1 MESTQNPEQAGA
13 RDARADEKLP
23 SDYEKIVR
31 EELARVQERLAKL
44 APAGEPG
51 SLEPMIAAF
60 RPAPAND
67 IKIAPDDRPA
77 PKAGAVRGVMGFAM
91 AVCIAGGAVVWQS
104 SYGEEAKQMIAAWVP
119 QLGSTSSPQT
129 EQTGPPAQQVAAAD
143 TAAPQPPPAAEAAP
157 PDAAPPDAAPPDA
170 AAPAAS
176 APPDFSES
184 LQTMTRD
191 IAGLQQAIE
200 KLKAGQDQM
209 VRDNARVAEQ
219 LRANQEQ
226 ITRLLAK
233 ASEQNLHAR
242 TPQRPIA
249 APMRRSVA
257 TLPPPPQ
264 PMPPPPQAAP
274 PPQLA
279 AQPQAEAADLPPA
292 PRPPKPVP

>member
-13 RDARADEKLP
+13 RDARVERADEKLP

-60 RPAPAND
+60 RPAPVND

-91 AVCIAGGAVVWQS
+91 AACIAGGAVAWQS
-104 SYGEEAKQMIAAWVP
+104 SYGEEAKQMIAAWAP

-129 EQTGPPAQQVAAAD
+129 EQTGLPAQQVAAAD
-143 TAAPQPPPAAEAAP
+143 TAAPQPPPAAEV
-157 PDAAPPDAAPPDA
+157 APPDAAPPDA

-184 LQTMTRD
+184 LQTMARD

-209 VRDNARVAEQ
+209 VRDNTRVAEQ